1 MFREKINST
10 DFNHMPREYQELLI
24 RVLTIQADC
33 EIGGPH
39 VYGAR
44 WLLDA
49 PRPMICTASGGLSTK
64 SSIPRAKSPG
74 W

>member
-39 VYGAR
+39 VYGGRCIAIAEER
-44 WLLDA
+44 T
-49 PRPMICTASGGLSTK
+49 PSGN
-64 SSIPRAKSPG
+64 P
-74 W
+74 